1 MKQHSLSSA
10 VFPKRRPAGLIT
22 AIGLFACIAGMNAR
36 ALAEDK
42 PAAAEREIVDEDE
55 QLDQALRKFGYVS
68 GQACQLQEGE
78 KRAEFE
84 KKALDV
90 ANRILRLF
98 GSDHAFYFAAAFGA
112 GLVAD
117 IKDADRDKILEEH
130 AKMVAQ
136 LKSLSEG
143 K

>member
-1 MKQHSLSSA
+1 MKQHSLSPV
-10 VFPKRRPAGLIT
+10 VFSELKYSRLLA
-22 AIGLFACIAGMNAR
+22 AIGLCAFFPLINFSAR
-36 ALAEDK
+36 AEEK
-42 PAAAEREIVDEDE
+42 PDAAESEMVDEDE

-84 KKALDV
+84 RKALDV
-90 ANRILRLF
+90 ANRILRYF
-98 GSDHAFYFAAAFGA
+98 GSDQAFYFAAAFGA

-117 IKDADRDKILEEH
+117 IEEADRARILEEH
-130 AKMVAQ
+130 AKMLSQ